1 MKILSIFVSDSNT
14 ELMEIALL
22 ADMVKELI
30 LDNEEVALPGLGTF
44 VTEVVPASFSDRGY
58 TINPPYRR
66 LSFRER
72 QGSDDKL
79 AQLYSKANGTDL
91 ETSRKIISGFAAG
104 VKDELTKKKVVVFP
118 GLGRLR
124 ATKENAFFFIPDED
138 LEIFPYG
145 FGLQPVSL
153 KTHEETPEE
162 VHDAVEKLSAIVDV
176 PEPEVKVPE
185 PVVKSVPEQE
195 ERPIEL
201 VSPAPAAPEPPAPA
215 AESTEKTEPEPPA
228 PAAESTEKTEPE
240 PPAPA
245 AESTEKTEPEPPA
258 SPEETE
264 KTASAAPEPLAP
276 AAESTE
282 KTEPEPPASAA
293 ESTEKTEPE
302 PPAPAAESTEKT
314 EPEPPASPE
323 ETEKTAPAAPASN
336 AAPETQK
343 VRKRDG
349 RRITRIAAACVVG
362 TALLLLVIFIILSR
376 TAPSFTD
383 SLLYTPEELEIINYQ
398 DTEK

>member
-14 ELMEIALL
+14 ELMEITLL

-124 ATKENAFFFIPDED
+124 ATKENAFFFIPDEA

-201 VSPAPAAPEPPAPA
+201 VSPAPAAPEPPASP
-215 AESTEKTEPEPPA
+215 EETEKTA
-228 PAAESTEKTEPE
+228 SAA
-240 PPAPA
+240 
-245 AESTEKTEPEPPA
+245 PEPPA

-264 KTASAAPEPLAP
+264 KTASAAPEP
-276 AAESTE
+276 S
-282 KTEPEPPASAA
+282 
-293 ESTEKTEPE
+293 
-302 PPAPAAESTEKT
+302 APAAESTEKT

-323 ETEKTAPAAPASN
+323 ETEKTAPAAPEPPAPAAESTEKTEPEPPAPPEETEKTASAAPATP
-336 AAPETQK
+336 AAPEAQK
-343 VRKRDG
+343 VRKKDG
-349 RRITRIAAACVVG
+349 WMITRIAAACVVG
-362 TALLLLVIFIILSR
+362 TALLLFVIFIILSR
-376 TAPSFTD
+376 AAPSFTD

-398 DTEK
+398 YTEK

>member
-1 MKILSIFVSDSNT
+1 MKILSIFVSDSNI

-79 AQLYSKANGTDL
+79 AQLYSKANGMDL
-91 ETSRKIISGFAAG
+91 ETSRKIISGFVAG
-104 VKDELTKKKVVVFP
+104 VKDELTKKKAVVFP

-162 VHDAVEKLSAIVDV
+162 VYDAVEKLSAIVDV

-185 PVVKSVPEQE
+185 PVVESVPEQE
-195 ERPIEL
+195 EMPIEL
-201 VSPAPAAPEPPAPA
+201 VSPAPAAPETPAP
-215 AESTEKTEPEPPA
+215 
-228 PAAESTEKTEPE
+228 
-240 PPAPA
+240 
-245 AESTEKTEPEPPA
+245 
-258 SPEETE
+258 PEETE
-264 KTASAAPEPLAP
+264 KTAPAAPE
-276 AAESTE
+276 T
-282 KTEPEPPASAA
+282 
-293 ESTEKTEPE
+293 
-302 PPAPAAESTEKT
+302 PAPL
-314 EPEPPASPE
+314 E

-343 VRKRDG
+343 VRKKDG

-362 TALLLLVIFIILSR
+362 TALLLFVIFIILSR

>member
-14 ELMEIALL
+14 ELMDIALL

-72 QGSDDKL
+72 QGSDDML

-104 VKDELTKKKVVVFP
+104 VKGDLTKKKAVVFP

-162 VHDAVEKLSAIVDV
+162 VYDAVEKLSAIVDA

-201 VSPAPAAPEPPAPA
+201 VSPASAAPEPPAPA
-215 AESTEKTEPEPPA
+215 AESMEKTEPEPPA
-228 PAAESTEKTEPE
+228 PPEETEKT
-240 PPAPA
+240 APA
-245 AESTEKTEPEPPA
+245 APETPA

-264 KTASAAPEPLAP
+264 KTASAAPEPPAP
-276 AAESTE
+276 AAD
-282 KTEPEPPASAA
+282 
-293 ESTEKTEPE
+293 STEKTEPE
-302 PPAPAAESTEKT
+302 PPAP
-314 EPEPPASPE
+314 PE
-323 ETEKTAPAAPASN
+323 ETEKTASAAPATP
-336 AAPETQK
+336 ATPEAQK

-362 TALLLLVIFIILSR
+362 TALLLFVIFIILSR
-376 TAPSFTD
+376 AAPSFTD

-398 DTEK
+398 YTEK

>member
-1 MKILSIFVSDSNT
+1 
-14 ELMEIALL
+14 MEITLL

-72 QGSDDKL
+72 QGSDDML

-104 VKDELTKKKVVVFP
+104 VKGDLTKKKAVVFP

-162 VHDAVEKLSAIVDV
+162 VYDAVEKLSAIVDA

-201 VSPAPAAPEPPAPA
+201 VSPASAAPEPPAPA
-215 AESTEKTEPEPPA
+215 AESM
-228 PAAESTEKTEPE
+228 
-240 PPAPA
+240 
-245 AESTEKTEPEPPA
+245 
-258 SPEETE
+258 
-264 KTASAAPEPLAP
+264 
-276 AAESTE
+276 
-282 KTEPEPPASAA
+282 
-293 ESTEKTEPE
+293 
-302 PPAPAAESTEKT
+302 EKT

-323 ETEKTAPAAPASN
+323 ETEKTAPAAPETPASPEETEKTAS
-336 AAPETQK
+336 AAPEPPAPAADSTEKTEPEPPAPPEETEKTASAAPATPATPEAQK

-362 TALLLLVIFIILSR
+362 TALLLFVIFIILSR
-376 TAPSFTD
+376 AAPSFTD

-398 DTEK
+398 YTEK

>member
-72 QGSDDKL
+72 QGSDDML

-176 PEPEVKVPE
+176 PEPEAKVLE
-185 PVVKSVPEQE
+185 PAEKSVPEHDE
-195 ERPIEL
+195 KPVKL
-201 VSPAPAAPEPPAPA
+201 VSPALAASKTPAASEASAPPATSEASVPPA
-215 AESTEKTEPEPPA
+215 ATEASKTPATPEA
-228 PAAESTEKTEPE
+228 
-240 PPAPA
+240 
-245 AESTEKTEPEPPA
+245 
-258 SPEETE
+258 
-264 KTASAAPEPLAP
+264 
-276 AAESTE
+276 
-282 KTEPEPPASAA
+282 
-293 ESTEKTEPE
+293 
-302 PPAPAAESTEKT
+302 
-314 EPEPPASPE
+314 
-323 ETEKTAPAAPASN
+323 
-336 AAPETQK
+336 QK

-362 TALLLLVIFIILSR
+362 TALLLFVIFIILSR
-376 TAPSFTD
+376 AAPSFTD

-398 DTEK
+398 YTEK

>member
-14 ELMEIALL
+14 ELMEITLL

-30 LDNEEVALPGLGTF
+30 LDNEEVELPGLGTF

-201 VSPAPAAPEPPAPA
+201 VSPAPAAPEPPAP
-215 AESTEKTEPEPPA
+215 E
-228 PAAESTEKTEPE
+228 
-240 PPAPA
+240 
-245 AESTEKTEPEPPA
+245 
-258 SPEETE
+258 
-264 KTASAAPEPLAP
+264 
-276 AAESTE
+276 AESTE
-282 KTEPEPPASAA
+282 KTEPEPPASA
-293 ESTEKTEPE
+293 
-302 PPAPAAESTEKT
+302 
-314 EPEPPASPE
+314 E
-323 ETEKTAPAAPASN
+323 ETEKTASAAPATPAAPEA
-336 AAPETQK
+336 QK
-343 VRKRDG
+343 VRKKDG
-349 RRITRIAAACVVG
+349 WMITRIAAACVVG
-362 TALLLLVIFIILSR
+362 TALLLFVIFIILSR
-376 TAPSFTD
+376 AAPSFTD

>member
-1 MKILSIFVSDSNT
+1 MD
-14 ELMEIALL
+14 IALL

-72 QGSDDKL
+72 QGSDDML

-104 VKDELTKKKVVVFP
+104 VKGDLTKKKAVVFP

-162 VHDAVEKLSAIVDV
+162 VYDAVEKLSAIVDA

-201 VSPAPAAPEPPAPA
+201 VSPASAAPEPPAPA
-215 AESTEKTEPEPPA
+215 AESTEKTELEQPA
-228 PAAESTEKTEPE
+228 P
-240 PPAPA
+240 
-245 AESTEKTEPEPPA
+245 
-258 SPEETE
+258 
-264 KTASAAPEPLAP
+264 
-276 AAESTE
+276 
-282 KTEPEPPASAA
+282 
-293 ESTEKTEPE
+293 
-302 PPAPAAESTEKT
+302 
-314 EPEPPASPE
+314 PE
-323 ETEKTAPAAPASN
+323 ETEKTAPAAPATP
-336 AAPETQK
+336 ATPEAQK
-343 VRKRDG
+343 VRKKDG
-349 RRITRIAAACVVG
+349 WMITRIAAACVVG
-362 TALLLLVIFIILSR
+362 TALLLFVIFIILSR

>member
-14 ELMEIALL
+14 ELMDIALL

-72 QGSDDKL
+72 QGSDDML

-104 VKDELTKKKVVVFP
+104 VKGDLTKKKAVVFP

-162 VHDAVEKLSAIVDV
+162 VYDAVEKLSAIVDA

-201 VSPAPAAPEPPAPA
+201 VSPA
-215 AESTEKTEPEPPA
+215 
-228 PAAESTEKTEPE
+228 
-240 PPAPA
+240 
-245 AESTEKTEPEPPA
+245 
-258 SPEETE
+258 
-264 KTASAAPEPLAP
+264 SAA
-276 AAESTE
+276 
-282 KTEPEPPASAA
+282 PEPPASAA
-293 ESTEKTEPE
+293 ESTEKTELE
-302 PPAPAAESTEKT
+302 QPAP
-314 EPEPPASPE
+314 PE
-323 ETEKTAPAAPASN
+323 ETEKTAPAAPATP
-336 AAPETQK
+336 ATPEAQK
-343 VRKRDG
+343 VRKKDG
-349 RRITRIAAACVVG
+349 WMITRIAAACVVG
-362 TALLLLVIFIILSR
+362 TALLLFVIFIILSR
-376 TAPSFTD
+376 AAPSFTD

-398 DTEK
+398 YTEK

>member
-14 ELMEIALL
+14 ELMDIALL

-72 QGSDDKL
+72 QGSDDML

-104 VKDELTKKKVVVFP
+104 VKGDLTKKKAVVFP

-162 VHDAVEKLSAIVDV
+162 VYDAVEKLSAIVDA

-201 VSPAPAAPEPPAPA
+201 VSPASAAPEPPAPAAESMEKTEPEPPASPEETEKTAPAAPETPASPEETEKTASAAPEPPAPA

-228 PAAESTEKTEPE
+228 P
-240 PPAPA
+240 
-245 AESTEKTEPEPPA
+245 
-258 SPEETE
+258 PEETE
-264 KTASAAPEPLAP
+264 KTASAAPATP
-276 AAESTE
+276 AT
-282 KTEPEPPASAA
+282 PEA
-293 ESTEKTEPE
+293 
-302 PPAPAAESTEKT
+302 
-314 EPEPPASPE
+314 
-323 ETEKTAPAAPASN
+323 
-336 AAPETQK
+336 QK

>member
-14 ELMEIALL
+14 ELMDIALL

-72 QGSDDKL
+72 QGSDDML

-104 VKDELTKKKVVVFP
+104 VKGDLTKKKAVVFP

-162 VHDAVEKLSAIVDV
+162 VYDAVEKLSAIVDA

-201 VSPAPAAPEPPAPA
+201 VSPASAAPEPPAPA
-215 AESTEKTEPEPPA
+215 AESM
-228 PAAESTEKTEPE
+228 
-240 PPAPA
+240 
-245 AESTEKTEPEPPA
+245 
-258 SPEETE
+258 
-264 KTASAAPEPLAP
+264 
-276 AAESTE
+276 
-282 KTEPEPPASAA
+282 
-293 ESTEKTEPE
+293 
-302 PPAPAAESTEKT
+302 EKT

-323 ETEKTAPAAPASN
+323 ETEKTAPAAPETPASPEETEKTAS
-336 AAPETQK
+336 AAPEPPAPESTEKTELEQPAPPEETEKTAPAAPATPATPEAQK
-343 VRKRDG
+343 VRKKDG
-349 RRITRIAAACVVG
+349 WMITRIAAACVVG
-362 TALLLLVIFIILSR
+362 TALLLFVIFIILSR
-376 TAPSFTD
+376 AAPSFTD

-398 DTEK
+398 YTEK

>member
-14 ELMEIALL
+14 ELMEITLL

-201 VSPAPAAPEPPAPA
+201 VSPASAA
-215 AESTEKTEPEPPA
+215 
-228 PAAESTEKTEPE
+228 PE

-264 KTASAAPEPLAP
+264 KTTSAAPAP
-276 AAESTE
+276 
-282 KTEPEPPASAA
+282 
-293 ESTEKTEPE
+293 
-302 PPAPAAESTEKT
+302 
-314 EPEPPASPE
+314 
-323 ETEKTAPAAPASN
+323 PAAPEA
-336 AAPETQK
+336 QK
-343 VRKRDG
+343 VRKKDG
-349 RRITRIAAACVVG
+349 WMITRIAAACVVG
-362 TALLLLVIFIILSR
+362 TALLLFVIFIILSR
-376 TAPSFTD
+376 VAPSFTD

-398 DTEK
+398 YTEK

>member
-14 ELMEIALL
+14 ELMEITLL

-124 ATKENAFFFIPDED
+124 ATKENAFFFIPDEA

-201 VSPAPAAPEPPAPA
+201 VSPAPAAPEPPASP
-215 AESTEKTEPEPPA
+215 EETEKTA
-228 PAAESTEKTEPE
+228 SAA
-240 PPAPA
+240 
-245 AESTEKTEPEPPA
+245 PEPPA

-264 KTASAAPEPLAP
+264 KTASAAPEPSAP

-282 KTEPEPPASAA
+282 KTEPEPPA
-293 ESTEKTEPE
+293 P
-302 PPAPAAESTEKT
+302 
-314 EPEPPASPE
+314 PE
-323 ETEKTAPAAPASN
+323 ETEKTASAAPATPAAPEA
-336 AAPETQK
+336 QK
-343 VRKRDG
+343 VRKKDG
-349 RRITRIAAACVVG
+349 WMITRIAAACVVG
-362 TALLLLVIFIILSR
+362 TALLLFVIFIILSR
-376 TAPSFTD
+376 AAPSFTD

-398 DTEK
+398 YTEK

>member
-1 MKILSIFVSDSNT
+1 MD
-14 ELMEIALL
+14 IALL

-124 ATKENAFFFIPDED
+124 ATKENAFFFIPDEA

-176 PEPEVKVPE
+176 PEPEAKVLE
-185 PVVKSVPEQE
+185 PAEKSVPEHDE
-195 ERPIEL
+195 KPVKL
-201 VSPAPAAPEPPAPA
+201 VSPALAASKTPAASEASAPPATS
-215 AESTEKTEPEPPA
+215 E
-228 PAAESTEKTEPE
+228 
-240 PPAPA
+240 
-245 AESTEKTEPEPPA
+245 A
-258 SPEETE
+258 SVPR
-264 KTASAAPEPLAP
+264 
-276 AAESTE
+276 
-282 KTEPEPPASAA
+282 
-293 ESTEKTEPE
+293 
-302 PPAPAAESTEKT
+302 
-314 EPEPPASPE
+314 
-323 ETEKTAPAAPASN
+323 
-336 AAPETQK
+336 
-343 VRKRDG
+343 RKR
-349 RRITRIAAACVVG
+349 RP
-362 TALLLLVIFIILSR
+362 LLPHR
-376 TAPSFTD
+376 KHR
-383 SLLYTPEELEIINYQ
+383 SLLPRRKRRPLLPHRKHRFLLPQRKRRKPLPPLKLRKLER
-398 DTEK
+398 KMAG

>member
-1 MKILSIFVSDSNT
+1 MKILSIFVSESNT
-14 ELMEIALL
+14 ELMDIALL

-72 QGSDDKL
+72 QGSDDML

-124 ATKENAFFFIPDED
+124 ATKENAFFFIPDEA

-176 PEPEVKVPE
+176 PEPEAKVPE
-185 PVVKSVPEQE
+185 PVVKSVSEQE

-201 VSPAPAAPEPPAPA
+201 VSPAPAAPEPSASP
-215 AESTEKTEPEPPA
+215 EEIEKTASAAPEPPA
-228 PAAESTEKTEPE
+228 PAAESM
-240 PPAPA
+240 
-245 AESTEKTEPEPPA
+245 
-258 SPEETE
+258 
-264 KTASAAPEPLAP
+264 
-276 AAESTE
+276 
-282 KTEPEPPASAA
+282 
-293 ESTEKTEPE
+293 
-302 PPAPAAESTEKT
+302 EKT

-323 ETEKTAPAAPASN
+323 ETEKTAPAAPETPASPEETEKTAS
-336 AAPETQK
+336 AAPEPPAPAAESTENTELEQPAPPEETEKTAPAAPATPAIPEAQK
-343 VRKRDG
+343 VRKKDG

>member
-1 MKILSIFVSDSNT
+1 MD
-14 ELMEIALL
+14 IALL

-72 QGSDDKL
+72 QGSDDML

-124 ATKENAFFFIPDED
+124 ATKENAFFFIPDEA

-176 PEPEVKVPE
+176 PEPEAKVLE
-185 PVVKSVPEQE
+185 PAEKSVPEHDE
-195 ERPIEL
+195 KPVKL
-201 VSPAPAAPEPPAPA
+201 VSPALAASKTPAASEASAPPATSEASVPPA
-215 AESTEKTEPEPPA
+215 ATEASKTPATPEA
-228 PAAESTEKTEPE
+228 
-240 PPAPA
+240 
-245 AESTEKTEPEPPA
+245 
-258 SPEETE
+258 
-264 KTASAAPEPLAP
+264 
-276 AAESTE
+276 
-282 KTEPEPPASAA
+282 
-293 ESTEKTEPE
+293 
-302 PPAPAAESTEKT
+302 
-314 EPEPPASPE
+314 
-323 ETEKTAPAAPASN
+323 
-336 AAPETQK
+336 QK

>member
-1 MKILSIFVSDSNT
+1 MD
-14 ELMEIALL
+14 IALL

-72 QGSDDKL
+72 QGSDDML

-104 VKDELTKKKVVVFP
+104 VKGDLTKKKAVVFP

-162 VHDAVEKLSAIVDV
+162 VYDAVEKLSAIVDA

-201 VSPAPAAPEPPAPA
+201 VSPASAAPEPPAPA
-215 AESTEKTEPEPPA
+215 AESM
-228 PAAESTEKTEPE
+228 
-240 PPAPA
+240 
-245 AESTEKTEPEPPA
+245 
-258 SPEETE
+258 
-264 KTASAAPEPLAP
+264 
-276 AAESTE
+276 
-282 KTEPEPPASAA
+282 
-293 ESTEKTEPE
+293 
-302 PPAPAAESTEKT
+302 EKT

-323 ETEKTAPAAPASN
+323 ETEKTAPAAPETPASPEETEKTAS
-336 AAPETQK
+336 AAPEPPAPAADSTEKTEPEPPAPPEETEKTASAAPATPATPEAQK

-362 TALLLLVIFIILSR
+362 TALLLFVIFIILSR
-376 TAPSFTD
+376 AAPSFTD

-398 DTEK
+398 YTEK

>member
-72 QGSDDKL
+72 QGSDDML

-124 ATKENAFFFIPDED
+124 ATKENAFFFIPDEA

-176 PEPEVKVPE
+176 PEP
-185 PVVKSVPEQE
+185 
-195 ERPIEL
+195 
-201 VSPAPAAPEPPAPA
+201 
-215 AESTEKTEPEPPA
+215 
-228 PAAESTEKTEPE
+228 
-240 PPAPA
+240 
-245 AESTEKTEPEPPA
+245 
-258 SPEETE
+258 
-264 KTASAAPEPLAP
+264 
-276 AAESTE
+276 
-282 KTEPEPPASAA
+282 
-293 ESTEKTEPE
+293 
-302 PPAPAAESTEKT
+302 
-314 EPEPPASPE
+314 
-323 ETEKTAPAAPASN
+323 
-336 AAPETQK
+336 
-343 VRKRDG
+343 
-349 RRITRIAAACVVG
+349 
-362 TALLLLVIFIILSR
+362 
-376 TAPSFTD
+376 
-383 SLLYTPEELEIINYQ
+383 
-398 DTEK
+398 

>member
-104 VKDELTKKKVVVFP
+104 VKGDLTKKKAVVFP

-162 VHDAVEKLSAIVDV
+162 VYDAVEKLSAIVDA

-201 VSPAPAAPEPPAPA
+201 VSPASAAPEPPAPA
-215 AESTEKTEPEPPA
+215 ADSTEKTEPEPPA
-228 PAAESTEKTEPE
+228 P
-240 PPAPA
+240 
-245 AESTEKTEPEPPA
+245 
-258 SPEETE
+258 PEETE
-264 KTASAAPEPLAP
+264 KTASAAPATP
-276 AAESTE
+276 AT
-282 KTEPEPPASAA
+282 PEA
-293 ESTEKTEPE
+293 
-302 PPAPAAESTEKT
+302 
-314 EPEPPASPE
+314 
-323 ETEKTAPAAPASN
+323 
-336 AAPETQK
+336 QK

-362 TALLLLVIFIILSR
+362 TALLLFVIFIILSR
-376 TAPSFTD
+376 AAPSFTD

-398 DTEK
+398 YTEK

>member
-1 MKILSIFVSDSNT
+1 
-14 ELMEIALL
+14 MEIALL

-104 VKDELTKKKVVVFP
+104 VKGDLTKKKAVVFP

-162 VHDAVEKLSAIVDV
+162 VYDAVEKLSAIVDA

-201 VSPAPAAPEPPAPA
+201 VSPASAAPEPPAP
-215 AESTEKTEPEPPA
+215 ESTEKTELEQPA
-228 PAAESTEKTEPE
+228 P
-240 PPAPA
+240 
-245 AESTEKTEPEPPA
+245 
-258 SPEETE
+258 PEETE
-264 KTASAAPEPLAP
+264 KTASAAPATP
-276 AAESTE
+276 AT
-282 KTEPEPPASAA
+282 PEA
-293 ESTEKTEPE
+293 
-302 PPAPAAESTEKT
+302 
-314 EPEPPASPE
+314 
-323 ETEKTAPAAPASN
+323 
-336 AAPETQK
+336 QK
-343 VRKRDG
+343 VRKKDG
-349 RRITRIAAACVVG
+349 WMITRIAAACVVG
-362 TALLLLVIFIILSR
+362 TALLLFVIFIILSR
-376 TAPSFTD
+376 AAPSFTD

-398 DTEK
+398 YTEK

>member
-14 ELMEIALL
+14 ELMEITLL

-72 QGSDDKL
+72 QGSDDML

-104 VKDELTKKKVVVFP
+104 VKGDLTKKKAVVFP

-162 VHDAVEKLSAIVDV
+162 VYDAVEKLSAIVDA

-201 VSPAPAAPEPPAPA
+201 VSPASAAPEPPAPA
-215 AESTEKTEPEPPA
+215 AESM
-228 PAAESTEKTEPE
+228 
-240 PPAPA
+240 
-245 AESTEKTEPEPPA
+245 
-258 SPEETE
+258 
-264 KTASAAPEPLAP
+264 
-276 AAESTE
+276 
-282 KTEPEPPASAA
+282 
-293 ESTEKTEPE
+293 
-302 PPAPAAESTEKT
+302 EKT

-323 ETEKTAPAAPASN
+323 ETEKTAPAAPETPASPEETEKTAS
-336 AAPETQK
+336 AAPEPPAPAADSTEKTEPEPPAPPEETEKTASAAPATPATPEAQK

-362 TALLLLVIFIILSR
+362 TALLLFVIFIILSR
-376 TAPSFTD
+376 AAPSFTD

-398 DTEK
+398 YTEK

>member
-1 MKILSIFVSDSNT
+1 MKGD
-14 ELMEIALL
+14 
-22 ADMVKELI
+22 
-30 LDNEEVALPGLGTF
+30 
-44 VTEVVPASFSDRGY
+44 
-58 TINPPYRR
+58 
-66 LSFRER
+66 
-72 QGSDDKL
+72 
-79 AQLYSKANGTDL
+79 
-91 ETSRKIISGFAAG
+91 
-104 VKDELTKKKVVVFP
+104 LTKKKAVVFP

-162 VHDAVEKLSAIVDV
+162 VYDAVEKLSAIVDA

-201 VSPAPAAPEPPAPA
+201 VSPASAAPEPPAPA
-215 AESTEKTEPEPPA
+215 AESM
-228 PAAESTEKTEPE
+228 
-240 PPAPA
+240 
-245 AESTEKTEPEPPA
+245 
-258 SPEETE
+258 
-264 KTASAAPEPLAP
+264 
-276 AAESTE
+276 
-282 KTEPEPPASAA
+282 
-293 ESTEKTEPE
+293 
-302 PPAPAAESTEKT
+302 EKT

-323 ETEKTAPAAPASN
+323 ETEKTAPAAPETPASPEETEKTAS
-336 AAPETQK
+336 AAPEPPAPAADSTEKTEPEPPAPPEETEKTASAAPATPATPEAQK

>member
-1 MKILSIFVSDSNT
+1 
-14 ELMEIALL
+14 MEIALL

-124 ATKENAFFFIPDED
+124 ATKENAFFFIPDEA

-176 PEPEVKVPE
+176 PEPEAKVLE
-185 PVVKSVPEQE
+185 PAEKSVPEHDE
-195 ERPIEL
+195 KPVKL

-215 AESTEKTEPEPPA
+215 AESM
-228 PAAESTEKTEPE
+228 
-240 PPAPA
+240 
-245 AESTEKTEPEPPA
+245 
-258 SPEETE
+258 
-264 KTASAAPEPLAP
+264 
-276 AAESTE
+276 
-282 KTEPEPPASAA
+282 
-293 ESTEKTEPE
+293 
-302 PPAPAAESTEKT
+302 EKT

-323 ETEKTAPAAPASN
+323 ETEKTAPAAPETPASPEETEKTAS
-336 AAPETQK
+336 AAPEPPAPAADSTEKTEPEPPAPPEETEKTASAAPATPATPEAQK

>member
-104 VKDELTKKKVVVFP
+104 VKGDLTKKKAVVFP

-201 VSPAPAAPEPPAPA
+201 VSPASAAPEPPAPA
-215 AESTEKTEPEPPA
+215 AESM
-228 PAAESTEKTEPE
+228 
-240 PPAPA
+240 
-245 AESTEKTEPEPPA
+245 
-258 SPEETE
+258 
-264 KTASAAPEPLAP
+264 
-276 AAESTE
+276 
-282 KTEPEPPASAA
+282 
-293 ESTEKTEPE
+293 
-302 PPAPAAESTEKT
+302 EKT

-323 ETEKTAPAAPASN
+323 ETEKTAPAAPETPASPEETEKTAS
-336 AAPETQK
+336 AAPEPP
-343 VRKRDG
+343 
-349 RRITRIAAACVVG
+349 
-362 TALLLLVIFIILSR
+362 
-376 TAPSFTD
+376 APESTEKTE
-383 SLLYTPEELEIINYQ
+383 LEQPAPPEE
-398 DTEK
+398 TEKTASAAPATPADNSDCCRLRRWNCPAAICHIHNTQPRRTIIH

>member
-1 MKILSIFVSDSNT
+1 MD
-14 ELMEIALL
+14 IALL

-72 QGSDDKL
+72 QGSDDML

-104 VKDELTKKKVVVFP
+104 VKGDLTKKKAVVFP

-162 VHDAVEKLSAIVDV
+162 VYDAVEKLSAIVDA

-201 VSPAPAAPEPPAPA
+201 VSPASAAPEPPAPA
-215 AESTEKTEPEPPA
+215 AESM
-228 PAAESTEKTEPE
+228 
-240 PPAPA
+240 
-245 AESTEKTEPEPPA
+245 
-258 SPEETE
+258 
-264 KTASAAPEPLAP
+264 
-276 AAESTE
+276 
-282 KTEPEPPASAA
+282 
-293 ESTEKTEPE
+293 
-302 PPAPAAESTEKT
+302 EKT

-323 ETEKTAPAAPASN
+323 ETEKTAPAAPETPASPEETEKTAS
-336 AAPETQK
+336 AAPEPPAPAADSTEKTEPEPPAPPEETEKTASAAPATPATPEAQK

>member
-72 QGSDDKL
+72 QGSDDML

-104 VKDELTKKKVVVFP
+104 VKGDLTKKKAVVFP

-162 VHDAVEKLSAIVDV
+162 VYDAVEKLSAIVDA

-201 VSPAPAAPEPPAPA
+201 VSPASAAPEPPAPA
-215 AESTEKTEPEPPA
+215 AESMEKTEPEPPA
-228 PAAESTEKTEPE
+228 SPEETEKTAPAAPETPASPEETEKTASAAPE

-264 KTASAAPEPLAP
+264 KTTSAAPATP
-276 AAESTE
+276 AT
-282 KTEPEPPASAA
+282 PEA
-293 ESTEKTEPE
+293 
-302 PPAPAAESTEKT
+302 
-314 EPEPPASPE
+314 
-323 ETEKTAPAAPASN
+323 
-336 AAPETQK
+336 QK
-343 VRKRDG
+343 VRKKDG
-349 RRITRIAAACVVG
+349 WMITRIAAACVVG

>member
-1 MKILSIFVSDSNT
+1 MKILSIFVSDSNI

-79 AQLYSKANGTDL
+79 AQLYSKANGMDL
-91 ETSRKIISGFAAG
+91 ETSRKIISGFVAG
-104 VKDELTKKKVVVFP
+104 VKDELTKKKAVVFP

-124 ATKENAFFFIPDED
+124 ATKENAFFFIPDEY

-162 VHDAVEKLSAIVDV
+162 VYDAVEKLSAIVDV

-185 PVVKSVPEQE
+185 PVVESVPEQE
-195 ERPIEL
+195 EMPIEL
-201 VSPAPAAPEPPAPA
+201 VSPAPAAPE
-215 AESTEKTEPEPPA
+215 T
-228 PAAESTEKTEPE
+228 
-240 PPAPA
+240 
-245 AESTEKTEPEPPA
+245 
-258 SPEETE
+258 
-264 KTASAAPEPLAP
+264 LAP
-276 AAESTE
+276 L
-282 KTEPEPPASAA
+282 
-293 ESTEKTEPE
+293 
-302 PPAPAAESTEKT
+302 
-314 EPEPPASPE
+314 E

-343 VRKRDG
+343 VRKKDG

-362 TALLLLVIFIILSR
+362 TALLLFVIFIILSR

>member
-1 MKILSIFVSDSNT
+1 
-14 ELMEIALL
+14 MEIALL

-124 ATKENAFFFIPDED
+124 ATKENAFFFIPDEA

-176 PEPEVKVPE
+176 PEPEAKVLE
-185 PVVKSVPEQE
+185 PAEKSVPEHDE
-195 ERPIEL
+195 KPVKL
-201 VSPAPAAPEPPAPA
+201 VSPALAASKTPAASEASAPPATSEASVPPA
-215 AESTEKTEPEPPA
+215 ATEASKTPATPEA
-228 PAAESTEKTEPE
+228 
-240 PPAPA
+240 
-245 AESTEKTEPEPPA
+245 
-258 SPEETE
+258 
-264 KTASAAPEPLAP
+264 
-276 AAESTE
+276 
-282 KTEPEPPASAA
+282 
-293 ESTEKTEPE
+293 
-302 PPAPAAESTEKT
+302 
-314 EPEPPASPE
+314 
-323 ETEKTAPAAPASN
+323 
-336 AAPETQK
+336 QK
-343 VRKRDG
+343 VRKKDG
-349 RRITRIAAACVVG
+349 WMITRIAAACVVG
-362 TALLLLVIFIILSR
+362 TALLLFVIFIILSR
-376 TAPSFTD
+376 AAPSFTD
-383 SLLYTPEELEIINYQ
+383 SLLYTPEELDIINYQ
-398 DTEK
+398 YTEK

>member
-162 VHDAVEKLSAIVDV
+162 VYDAVEKLSAIVDA

-228 PAAESTEKTEPE
+228 P
-240 PPAPA
+240 
-245 AESTEKTEPEPPA
+245 
-258 SPEETE
+258 PEETE
-264 KTASAAPEPLAP
+264 KTASAAPATP
-276 AAESTE
+276 AT
-282 KTEPEPPASAA
+282 PEA
-293 ESTEKTEPE
+293 
-302 PPAPAAESTEKT
+302 
-314 EPEPPASPE
+314 
-323 ETEKTAPAAPASN
+323 
-336 AAPETQK
+336 QK

>member
-14 ELMEIALL
+14 ELMEITLL

-228 PAAESTEKTEPE
+228 SAEETEKTASAAPE
-240 PPAPA
+240 PPASA

-264 KTASAAPEPLAP
+264 KTASAAPEP
-276 AAESTE
+276 
-282 KTEPEPPASAA
+282 
-293 ESTEKTEPE
+293 
-302 PPAPAAESTEKT
+302 PAPAAESTEKT
-314 EPEPPASPE
+314 EPEPPAPPE
-323 ETEKTAPAAPASN
+323 ETEKTAPAAPAPP
-336 AAPETQK
+336 AAPEAQK

-362 TALLLLVIFIILSR
+362 TALLLFVIFIILSR
-376 TAPSFTD
+376 AAPSFTD

>member
-176 PEPEVKVPE
+176 PEPEAKVLE
-185 PVVKSVPEQE
+185 PAEKSVPEHDE
-195 ERPIEL
+195 KPVKL
-201 VSPAPAAPEPPAPA
+201 VSPALAASKTPAASEASAPPATSEASVPPA
-215 AESTEKTEPEPPA
+215 ASEASAPPA
-228 PAAESTEKTEPE
+228 TSEAEASAPPATSEASVPPAATEASKTPATPE
-240 PPAPA
+240 A
-245 AESTEKTEPEPPA
+245 
-258 SPEETE
+258 
-264 KTASAAPEPLAP
+264 
-276 AAESTE
+276 
-282 KTEPEPPASAA
+282 
-293 ESTEKTEPE
+293 
-302 PPAPAAESTEKT
+302 
-314 EPEPPASPE
+314 
-323 ETEKTAPAAPASN
+323 
-336 AAPETQK
+336 QK
-343 VRKRDG
+343 VRKKDG
-349 RRITRIAAACVVG
+349 WMITRIAAACVVG
-362 TALLLLVIFIILSR
+362 TALLLFVIFIILSR
-376 TAPSFTD
+376 AAPSFTD

-398 DTEK
+398 YTEK

>member
-14 ELMEIALL
+14 ELMDIALL

-72 QGSDDKL
+72 QGSDDML

-104 VKDELTKKKVVVFP
+104 VKGDLTKKKAVVFP

-162 VHDAVEKLSAIVDV
+162 VYDAVEKLSAIVDA

-201 VSPAPAAPEPPAPA
+201 VSPASAAPEPPAPA
-215 AESTEKTEPEPPA
+215 ADSTEKTEPEPPA
-228 PAAESTEKTEPE
+228 P
-240 PPAPA
+240 
-245 AESTEKTEPEPPA
+245 
-258 SPEETE
+258 PEETE
-264 KTASAAPEPLAP
+264 KTASAAPATP
-276 AAESTE
+276 AT
-282 KTEPEPPASAA
+282 PEA
-293 ESTEKTEPE
+293 
-302 PPAPAAESTEKT
+302 
-314 EPEPPASPE
+314 
-323 ETEKTAPAAPASN
+323 
-336 AAPETQK
+336 QK
-343 VRKRDG
+343 VRKKDG
-349 RRITRIAAACVVG
+349 WMITRIAAACVVG
-362 TALLLLVIFIILSR
+362 TALLLFVIFIILSR
-376 TAPSFTD
+376 AAPSFTD

-398 DTEK
+398 YTEK

>member
-1 MKILSIFVSDSNT
+1 
-14 ELMEIALL
+14 MEIALL

-176 PEPEVKVPE
+176 PEPEAKVPE

-228 PAAESTEKTEPE
+228 SAAESTEKTEPE
-240 PPAPA
+240 PP
-245 AESTEKTEPEPPA
+245 
-258 SPEETE
+258 
-264 KTASAAPEPLAP
+264 AP

-314 EPEPPASPE
+314 EPEPPASAE
-323 ETEKTAPAAPASN
+323 ETGKTASAAPATPAAPEA
-336 AAPETQK
+336 QK
-343 VRKRDG
+343 VRKKDG
-349 RRITRIAAACVVG
+349 WMITRIAAACVVG

-376 TAPSFTD
+376 MAPSFTD

-398 DTEK
+398 YTEK

>member
-1 MKILSIFVSDSNT
+1 
-14 ELMEIALL
+14 MEIALL

-72 QGSDDKL
+72 QGSDDML

-124 ATKENAFFFIPDED
+124 ATKENAFFFIPDEA

-176 PEPEVKVPE
+176 PEPEAKVLE
-185 PVVKSVPEQE
+185 PAEKSVPEHDE
-195 ERPIEL
+195 KPVKL
-201 VSPAPAAPEPPAPA
+201 VSPALAASKTPAASEASAPPATSEA
-215 AESTEKTEPEPPA
+215 SVPP
-228 PAAESTEKTEPE
+228 
-240 PPAPA
+240 
-245 AESTEKTEPEPPA
+245 
-258 SPEETE
+258 
-264 KTASAAPEPLAP
+264 
-276 AAESTE
+276 
-282 KTEPEPPASAA
+282 
-293 ESTEKTEPE
+293 
-302 PPAPAAESTEKT
+302 
-314 EPEPPASPE
+314 
-323 ETEKTAPAAPASN
+323 
-336 AAPETQK
+336 
-343 VRKRDG
+343 R
-349 RRITRIAAACVVG
+349 VG
-362 TALLLLVIFIILSR
+362 SVG
-376 TAPSFTD
+376 PSCHIG
-383 SLLYTPEELEIINYQ
+383 SIGPSCRVGSVGPSCHIGSIGSSCRNGSVENPCHP
-398 DTEK
+398 

>member
-14 ELMEIALL
+14 ELMDIALL

-176 PEPEVKVPE
+176 PEPEAKVLE
-185 PVVKSVPEQE
+185 PAEKSVPEHDE
-195 ERPIEL
+195 KPVKL
-201 VSPAPAAPEPPAPA
+201 VSPALAASKTPAASEASAPPATSEASVPPA
-215 AESTEKTEPEPPA
+215 ATEASKTPATPEA
-228 PAAESTEKTEPE
+228 
-240 PPAPA
+240 
-245 AESTEKTEPEPPA
+245 
-258 SPEETE
+258 
-264 KTASAAPEPLAP
+264 
-276 AAESTE
+276 
-282 KTEPEPPASAA
+282 
-293 ESTEKTEPE
+293 
-302 PPAPAAESTEKT
+302 
-314 EPEPPASPE
+314 
-323 ETEKTAPAAPASN
+323 
-336 AAPETQK
+336 QK
-343 VRKRDG
+343 VRKKDG
-349 RRITRIAAACVVG
+349 WMITRIAAACVVG

>member
-14 ELMEIALL
+14 ELMEITLL

-153 KTHEETPEE
+153 KTHEETPED
-162 VHDAVEKLSAIVDV
+162 VHDAVEKLAAIVDV

-201 VSPAPAAPEPPAPA
+201 VSPASAA
-215 AESTEKTEPEPPA
+215 
-228 PAAESTEKTEPE
+228 PE

-264 KTASAAPEPLAP
+264 KTTSAAPAP
-276 AAESTE
+276 
-282 KTEPEPPASAA
+282 
-293 ESTEKTEPE
+293 
-302 PPAPAAESTEKT
+302 
-314 EPEPPASPE
+314 
-323 ETEKTAPAAPASN
+323 PAAPEA
-336 AAPETQK
+336 QK
-343 VRKRDG
+343 VRKKDG
-349 RRITRIAAACVVG
+349 WMITRIAAACVVG
-362 TALLLLVIFIILSR
+362 TALLLFVIFIILSR
-376 TAPSFTD
+376 VAPSFTD

-398 DTEK
+398 YTEK